1 MDTTKMLNKIV
12 DEQMKAMK
20 LIIDVSVRTAYL
32 PTFNSILRS
41 ALHSAAREAVFQ
53 CEADHFMTLSEIAE
67 GSKEF
72 VDTGGNVTLKVIK

>member
-1 MDTTKMLNKIV
+1 MNTTKMLNKIA

-20 LIIDVSVRTAYL
+20 LIVAISVNPAYL
-32 PTFNSILRS
+32 PTFNIILRS
-41 ALHSAAREAVFQ
+41 ALHSAAREAAFQ

-72 VDTGGNVTLKVIK
+72 VDTGGDVTLKVIK